1 MPKVA
6 SSASMSGGRGRRGR
20 RVAPTLSEINVVP
33 MVDVMLVLLI
43 IFMVSAPMLQRGVE
57 VNLPVAGRSQEIAS
71 EQVFVDLPVSYR
83 DDRQV
88 FVDLEPIRLDFLATR
103 MRQLML
109 NRTDKRIYLRGD
121 GQINLQELYE
131 VFDRLKE
138 AGIQDVGIVSR
149 LPGEQ

>member
-1 MPKVA
+1 MPKVV
-6 SSASMSGGRGRRGR
+6 SSALGSGGRRHRGR

-43 IFMVSAPMLQRGVE
+43 IFMVAAPMLQRGVE
-57 VNLPVAGRSQEIAS
+57 VNLPVAARSQEIAS

-88 FVDLEPIRLDFLATR
+88 FVDEEAIRIDFLAER
-103 MRQLML
+103 MRQIML

-138 AGIQDVGIVSR
+138 AGIQDIGIISR

>member
-1 MPKVA
+1 MPKVV
-6 SSASMSGGRGRRGR
+6 SSASSSGGRSRRGR

-43 IFMVSAPMLQRGVE
+43 IFMVAAPMLQRGVE

-88 FVDLEPIRLDFLATR
+88 FVDLEPIRVDFLAER

>member
-6 SSASMSGGRGRRGR
+6 SSAMSSGGRRQRGR

-43 IFMVSAPMLQRGVE
+43 IFMVAAPMLQRGVE

-88 FVDLEPIRLDFLATR
+88 FVDLEPIGVDFLAER

-121 GQINLQELYE
+121 GEINLQELYE

>member
-1 MPKVA
+1 MPKVV
-6 SSASMSGGRGRRGR
+6 SSASSSGSRRQRGR

-43 IFMVSAPMLQRGVE
+43 IFMVAAPMLQRGVE

-88 FVDLEPIRLDFLATR
+88 FVDLEPIRVDFLAER
-103 MRQLML
+103 IRQLML

>member
-1 MPKVA
+1 
-6 SSASMSGGRGRRGR
+6 MSGGRGRRGR

-43 IFMVSAPMLQRGVE
+43 IFMVAAPMLQRGVE

-88 FVDLEPIRLDFLATR
+88 FVDLEPIRVDFLAER

>member
-1 MPKVA
+1 MPKVV
-6 SSASMSGGRGRRGR
+6 SSSPGSGGRHRRGR

-43 IFMVSAPMLQRGVE
+43 IFMVAAPMLQRGVE
-57 VNLPVAGRSQEIAS
+57 VNLPVASRSQEIAS

-88 FVDLEPIRLDFLATR
+88 FVDTEAIRIDFLAER
-103 MRQLML
+103 MRQIML
-109 NRTDKRIYLRGD
+109 NRTDKRIYLSGD

-138 AGIQDVGIVSR
+138 AGIQDIGIISR

>member
-1 MPKVA
+1 MPKVV
-6 SSASMSGGRGRRGR
+6 SSVSGSSGHRQRGR

-43 IFMVSAPMLQRGVE
+43 IFMVAAPMLQRGVE
-57 VNLPVAGRSQEIAS
+57 GNLPVAGRAQESATD
-71 EQVFVDLPVSYR
+71 QVFVDLPVSYR

-88 FVDLEPIRLDFLATR
+88 FVDLEPIRVDFLAER

-149 LPGEQ
+149 LPGDQ

>member
-1 MPKVA
+1 MPKIV
-6 SSASMSGGRGRRGR
+6 SSASSSGGRRQRGR

-33 MVDVMLVLLI
+33 MVDVMLVLLV
-43 IFMVSAPMLQRGVE
+43 IFMVAAPMLQRGVE
-57 VNLPVAGRSQEIAS
+57 VNLPVASRSQEIAS

-88 FVDLEPIRLDFLATR
+88 FVDKEAIRVDFLAER

-109 NRTDKRIYLRGD
+109 NRTDKRVYLRGD

-138 AGIQDVGIVSR
+138 AGIQDVGIISR
-149 LPGEQ
+149 LPGE

>member
-1 MPKVA
+1 MPKVL
-6 SSASMSGGRGRRGR
+6 SSAPNAGGRHQRGR

-43 IFMVSAPMLQRGVE
+43 IFMVAAPMLQRGVE
-57 VNLPVAGRSQEIAS
+57 VNLPVAGRAQEIAS

-88 FVDLEPIRLDFLATR
+88 FVDKEAIRIDFLAER
-103 MRQLML
+103 MRQIML

-138 AGIQDVGIVSR
+138 AGIRDVGIISR